1 MPIHGF
7 LGSAFKKLEYC
18 KGKVMVSP
26 NNSTVYSM
34 FRSTAKWNADNLA
47 IECGERS
54 WTYGELLDLIDR
66 LASVLRSEKV
76 MAGDCIAILSE
87 NRAEYTMLQFAC
99 ARIGAIASC
108 LNSRLVVEELQY
120 CIHLVEPQLIFVS
133 SRFQSLLDQVAYPA
147 AKQIGMEGC
156 LSLAASAEL
165 DQHPP
170 LLNSEQG
177 LLLLNTSGTTGLPK
191 AALISHRAEI
201 ARMTTLRMDLKI
213 DPGDAFLAWSPMNH
227 IGGTDHTIS
236 SLMMGSAVIITD
248 GLDIDTMCSVIGRYK
263 IGWLLLMP
271 ATIEPI
277 LRRLAE
283 TKTRVVGVKVVGCM
297 ADLIPAAQIAEVT
310 TALNALFV
318 NSFGSTET
326 GLPPATG
333 HLIPV
338 GEVPTDL
345 SKKISSL
352 CEFRLVDE
360 DDNDVQ
366 QGEVGEA
373 LLRGPTLFSGYWNA
387 PEVNAEAFR
396 DGWFRMGDLLKQ
408 TKSGGFEFVGR
419 LKYLIKTGGENV
431 YPAEIERV
439 LLSDSR
445 VEEAT
450 IVRKKDS
457 RWGEIVVAFITR
469 NTEALTDVEIEKMC
483 RAKLAS
489 YKRPREIY
497 FIPID
502 EFPRNGSGKI
512 IRESLEKRLESA

>member
-76 MAGDCIAILSE
+76 MAGECIAILSE

>member
-1 MPIHGF
+1 
-7 LGSAFKKLEYC
+7 
-18 KGKVMVSP
+18 MVSP

-34 FRSTAKWNADNLA
+34 FRSTANWNADNLA

-133 SRFQSLLDQVAYPA
+133 SRFQSLLDQVAYSG
-147 AKQIGMEGC
+147 AKQISMEGC

-177 LLLLNTSGTTGLPK
+177 LLLLNTSGTTGLLK

-297 ADLIPAAQIAEVT
+297 ADLIPAAQIDEVT

-469 NTEALTDVEIEKMC
+469 NTEALTDAEIEKMC

-497 FIPID
+497 FIPIG

>member
-133 SRFQSLLDQVAYPA
+133 SRFQSLLDQVVYPA
-147 AKQIGMEGC
+147 AKQISMEGC

-248 GLDIDTMCSVIGRYK
+248 GLDIETMCSVIGRYK

>member
-1 MPIHGF
+1 
-7 LGSAFKKLEYC
+7 
-18 KGKVMVSP
+18 MVSP

-34 FRSTAKWNADNLA
+34 FRSTAGWNPDNLA

-66 LASVLRSEKV
+66 LASVLRSANV
-76 MAGDCIAILSE
+76 VAGDCIGILSE

-99 ARIGAIASC
+99 ARIGVIASC
-108 LNSRLVVEELQY
+108 LNSRLVAEELQH
-120 CIHLVEPQLIFVS
+120 CINLAEPQLIFVS
-133 SRFQSLLDQVAYPA
+133 SRFQSLLGQVAYSP
-147 AKQIGMEGC
+147 AKQILMESC

-165 DQHPP
+165 DRQPA
-170 LLNSEQG
+170 LRNSEQG

-191 AALISHRAEI
+191 AALISHRAQI
-201 ARMTTLRMDLKI
+201 ARMTTFRMDLKI
-213 DPGDAFLAWSPMNH
+213 DPEDAFVAWSPMNH
-227 IGGTDHTIS
+227 IGGTEHTIS
-236 SLMMGSAVIITD
+236 SLMMGSTVIITD
-248 GLDIDTMCSVIGRYK
+248 GLDIDAICSVIGRYK
-263 IGWLLLMP
+263 IGWLLLVP
-271 ATIEPI
+271 STIEPL

-297 ADLIPAAQIAEVT
+297 ADLVPAAQIAEVT
-310 TALNALFV
+310 TALNAFFV

-338 GEVPTDL
+338 GEVPIDL

-360 DDNDVQ
+360 DDNDVH

-387 PEVNAEAFR
+387 PEVNAAVFR
-396 DGWFRMGDLLKQ
+396 DGWFRMGDLLRQ

-419 LKYLIKTGGENV
+419 LEYLIKTGGENV

-445 VEEAT
+445 VEEAAV
-450 IVRKKDS
+450 VRKMDS
-457 RWGEIVVAFITR
+457 HWGEIIVAFISR
-469 NTEALTDVEIEKMC
+469 NTETLTNAEIEKMC

-502 EFPRNGSGKI
+502 EFPRNDSGKI
-512 IRESLEKRLESA
+512 IRESLERRLEQV